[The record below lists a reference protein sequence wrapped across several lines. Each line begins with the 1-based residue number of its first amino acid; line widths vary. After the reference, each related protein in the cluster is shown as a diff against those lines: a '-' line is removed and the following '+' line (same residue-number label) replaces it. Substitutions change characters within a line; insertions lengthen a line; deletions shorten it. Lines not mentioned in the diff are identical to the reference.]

1 MVFERREAVPEAA
14 LGVEVGEEEVQADDE
29 DEACYYGPLDDVAG
43 L

>member
-1 MVFERREAVPEAA
+1 MVFERYEACPEAT
-14 LGVEVGEEEVQADDE
+14 LGVEVGEEEVEADNE